1 MWGGQIHKANYFVLW
16 FLAKY
21 MPTHA
26 PLRISPSFR
35 LFTQLFPVFQHN
47 LWRSKR
53 KNQKNPSKSVTEIMQ
68 KYFSLVVSRKTPRV
82 CVCWQ

>member
-26 PLRISPSFR
+26 PLRNSPLHSTFY
-35 LFTQLFPVFQHN
+35 
-47 LWRSKR
+47 SA
-53 KNQKNPSKSVTEIMQ
+53 
-68 KYFSLVVSRKTPRV
+68 FSRFSA
-82 CVCWQ
+82 